1 MDMDAGTVVRRW
13 RKPQMTTRR
22 SFLRQMLLACTGA
35 AILPSALTYGRTWKV
50 AGSGVIVPE
59 FILGNPPY
67 IVTMTEW
74 SEITTGPIMR
84 RLMQAEY
91 RRCLNAMLQSV
102 HCHESVSASGIAERA
117 ALDGHGWF
125 YRPSL
130 NPS

>member
-1 MDMDAGTVVRRW
+1 
-13 RKPQMTTRR
+13 MTTRR

-59 FILGNPPY
+59 
-67 IVTMTEW
+67 IVTVTEW